1 MYVTTGL
8 FSLIVFYWSS
18 IHHVIIFLKVSFSFY
33 IFRRGGHSSIFLYT
47 ITIRKN
53 CHASLTPFL
62 ICQFLYTSLFILF
75 FHVPLNYILF
85 EILSLAVI
93 IALIFHFYP
102 LPNPFLFYVAN
113 HNCLYALEISILTDF
128 GMNFI
133 SAKIGSDCVTAMYV
147 LDFA

>member
-1 MYVTTGL
+1 MYLGEEDIAQFL
-8 FSLIVFYWSS
+8 FIQLLLGKIAMP
-18 IHHVIIFLKVSFSFY
+18 HLD
-33 IFRRGGHSSIFLYT
+33 L
-47 ITIRKN
+47 
-53 CHASLTPFL
+53 SLT
-62 ICQFLYTSLFILF
+62 QFLYTSLFILF

-85 EILSLAVI
+85 EIVSLAGI

-113 HNCLYALEISILTDF
+113 HNCLYALEISILIDF

-133 SAKIGSDCVTAMYV
+133 SAKIGSDCMTAMYV